1 MAWIVGKIYQFYTEG
16 CHLPNIKLRFSSLL
30 FGQNYVWNEM
40 KQQKNYVLPIVEEL
54 RLMKCFLDGEK
65 MRLMLR
71 LNFGKFE
78 MR

>member
-1 MAWIVGKIYQFYTEG
+1 MMVKRDTSQVTMCGSWGEKSIRFRS
-16 CHLPNIKLRFSSLL
+16 NIR
-30 FGQNYVWNEM
+30 
-40 KQQKNYVLPIVEEL
+40 LPIVEEL
-54 RLMKCFLDGEK
+54 RLTKCFLDGEK